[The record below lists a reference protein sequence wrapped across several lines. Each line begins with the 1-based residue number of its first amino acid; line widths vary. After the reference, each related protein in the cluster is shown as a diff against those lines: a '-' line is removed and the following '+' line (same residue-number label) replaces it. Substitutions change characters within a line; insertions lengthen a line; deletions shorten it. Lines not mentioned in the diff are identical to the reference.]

1 MGVRKDQV
9 KTVAE
14 PTFFPRESTSSPK
27 VTFTYRSTFG
37 SATDIVC
44 RKRVVAYNCVM
55 LAAPK
60 GTRDMR

>member
-9 KTVAE
+9 KTMAE
-14 PTFFPRESTSSPK
+14 PTVLPSESTSSPK

-37 SATDIVC
+37 SAIDTVC

-55 LAAPK
+55 LTAP
-60 GTRDMR
+60 RVLVI